1 MTLYILQYNNYYNRI
16 LKKEETLADYQE
28 YVYYML
34 EKVNFVPNDS
44 VNATHTIGVGDYDGK
59 GDYLLVCS
67 EQGIDSRWFI
77 IDSVRRRGGQYDL
90 TLRRD
95 LLADFKDNILDAPCF
110 VEKGMVNLNSNIIF
124 NNENMSYNQ
133 IKTNEYSLKDETE
146 TAWLVGYLARSE
158 DAPQPVEYELS
169 LPFDFTSAT
178 LEDFDGYQYFEN
190 TTQTS
195 LPKTYISKSV
205 LFASKYE
212 GATETDIY
220 YDHYRLDGSLIEHAQ
235 DASEFN
241 NARTTTFETQPLGI
255 RRSEYTALDNSIQ
268 QYFNNNTPVL
278 FKNDDVYDIKRY
290 KDKVLRVGIGAQYVY
305 YQLELKTRIVNNV
318 VEAVA
323 DNYENKGLYDT
334 YSDWIYTYSNAQYP
348 NRKGVYGYNTY
359 TEYYLTYRE
368 INIEP
373 GDRYRVDISAARNKL
388 EDAPYDMF
396 CMPVDPLTLGTDTY
410 NTEKINLLMAQA
422 IYAGLGSGAVY
433 DIQLLP
439 YCPFDG
445 MEVYMQSGISPF
457 LVEGTDFS
465 YIKKISGDE
474 TTNVSILFYPTKSS
488 FNKVI
493 PLQIEVPNNNIEFK
507 VSNECDMYRLCS
519 PNYNGLFE
527 FSLTKNGGLN
537 YIEVN
542 CTYKP
547 FNPYIHLNPNFGRLY
562 GRDFNDQRGLICGG
576 DFSIAT
582 ASDAWENYELQ
593 NKNYQKVFD
602 RQIQNMEFNNN
613 LARTQEGWQIATGT
627 VSGGLSG
634 AVSGSMMG
642 GGIGA
647 GVGAVVG
654 AGASLAGGI
663 ADYYLNEQRR
673 GEALDYTKDMFGY
686 QLGNIKALPNSL
698 AKSNAF
704 DINSKIFPFIEY
716 YTCSDEE
723 KNALRNKIKYNG
735 MTVNI
740 IGRLADYVY
749 NEEGYVKGKLIR
761 LTGLEEDYHITN
773 SISGEV
779 NQGFFYKE

>member
-16 LKKEETLADYQE
+16 LKKEETLEAYQE

-34 EKVNFVPNDS
+34 DKVNFAPNDG
-44 VNATHTIGVGDYDGK
+44 VNAMHTVGVGDYDGK

-77 IDSVRRRGGQYDL
+77 IDTVRKRGGQYDL

-220 YDHYRLDGSLIEHAQ
+220 YDHYRLDGSLIEHTQ

-493 PLQIEVPNNNIEFK
+493 PLQIEVPDNNIEFK

-749 NEEGYVKGKLIR
+749 NEEGYVKGKIIR
-761 LTGLEEDYHITN
+761 LTDLEEDYHITN